1 MKQINLSAKTGH
13 STILVGESIDNIS
26 LYLPDSHIVIIT
38 DKTVLKYY
46 GNRFPNGDLI
56 EIGEGETIKTLSTM
70 QDIYDQM
77 IQFETDRSSFVL
89 GIGGGIVCDITGFAA
104 STYMRGLD
112 FGFVATTLLAQVDA
126 SIGGKN
132 GVNVQGFKNMV
143 GVFQQ
148 PHFAIC
154 DPLVLKT
161 LSDTDYRCGLAEI
174 VKHAI
179 IADEQ
184 LFQFI
189 ENNIPAINNRDANVL
204 ERLIYDSVIIKSD
217 IVNQDETETGK
228 RKKLN
233 FGHTFGHAI
242 EKITQLPHGQAV
254 SIGMVMASEF
264 AYDRGMLDI
273 SDLQRI
279 TDLLYRLN
287 LPVSLDF
294 SNKNIVDAMKKD
306 KKRKSDVIYT
316 VLPQA
321 IGHVNV
327 VECPISVLYQM
338 NFRGGKH

>member
-316 VLPQA
+316 VLPQT

>member
-242 EKITQLPHGQAV
+242 EKIAQLPHGQAV